1 MAPRPAK
8 RQRRSTIVLS
18 DGSDEDLDL
27 PSPKPA
33 RAGLQREITLDGRTS
48 TTVSPVK
55 STTTRSASRKAA
67 VKPSPTSSPEKARK
81 NTKVKYEVEKNKSLH
96 NFFHKATEDQRWKRK
111 SETPDVEVQDNGEL
125 SDAIED
131 DDLSDETL
139 QELGFTRGRADDNA
153 NRHIPG
159 AVSATATSKRN
170 AHGGSLPSTQR
181 FVKPAAA
188 DRPVNNLGDP
198 SQIDNHNHRPWAD
211 RYGPTNLEELMVHKK
226 KVSDV
231 QNWLQGKLDGR
242 NNQQLLVL
250 KGPAGSGK
258 TTTVGLLAKAL
269 GLQLVSWHNPA
280 VSEGGAGNS
289 ISAQFDEFLNRGGQF
304 SSLAFDQD
312 FSEGDAIKG
321 DSNRRL
327 LVIEEFPSTMT
338 RSSNAL
344 QSFRSVILRF
354 LAQASRS
361 ASMAF
366 RGQQNLKD
374 IYPSVVIIV
383 SETLLSS
390 STALTDSL
398 TAHRLL
404 GAEILNH
411 PFVTTMDF
419 NPVAPTF
426 VTKALDLVIK
436 KEARDS
442 RRRRIPGPAIITRLA
457 EMGDV
462 RSAVNSLE
470 FLCVRGGDG
479 LEWSGTVAAK
489 AKRPS
494 KNKENL
500 ALTEVEKN
508 SLQLVCQR
516 ETTLDMFHAAGKIVY
531 NKREDPRVLDTRAQ
545 PPPKPPDHLMHLYTP
560 KASEVDIEALLN
572 ETGTD
577 IQTFISTLHE
587 NYILSCNGDT
597 FEERFEGCS
606 DILSASDVLNPE
618 IRQMKRRH
626 NNSNPNFG
634 TVQSNVQAGT
644 SDTLRQDEISFHVA
658 TRGLLFNLPHPVTRA
673 AVTVPGAKRGDSF
686 KMFYPASLRL
696 WKPIEETE
704 GLLETFVYGGGMLAE
719 GADVSSVFTSTSGM
733 GDGGVANWR
742 TKEFALDSAS
752 RESSTQVKEEPTDT
766 ATPNVLSEG
775 PEGAENN
782 PPPPVVYSKDTLAT
796 ELLPY
801 MTRILAAR
809 RRDTT
814 VLEKITKFKPT
825 SYISTDEDG
834 FEEDDMTANAISGE
848 GLGLTQPPT
857 PATRSA
863 NGRLSNDP
871 PRQGFGSTQ
880 GLTNLKNDMPVVAD
894 MGVGK
899 LYISDDD
906 IEDD

>member
-18 DGSDEDLDL
+18 DDCDEDVDL
-27 PSPKPA
+27 PSPKPG
-33 RAGLQREITLDGRTS
+33 RASFQREITLDGRTS
-48 TTVSPVK
+48 ATVSPVK
-55 STTTRSASRKAA
+55 STTTKSASRKAA
-67 VKPSPTSSPEKARK
+67 PKPSPTPSPEKARK
-81 NTKVKYEVEKNKSLH
+81 NTKGKSEVEKNKSLH
-96 NFFHKATEDQRWKRK
+96 NFFHKATEEQRWKRK
-111 SETPDVEVQDNGEL
+111 SETPNIEVENNGEL

-139 QELGFTRGRADDNA
+139 RELGFNRGRSNA
-153 NRHIPG
+153 NTTRQIP
-159 AVSATATSKRN
+159 AVVSAAVNPKRDSN
-170 AHGGSLPSTQR
+170 GETLSSTQR
-181 FVKPAAA
+181 FIRPAVAA
-188 DRPVNNLGDP
+188 RNIINTGDP
-198 SQIDNHNHRPWAD
+198 SQFDNNDHRPWAD
-211 RYGPTNLEELMVHKK
+211 RYGPISLEELVVHKK
-226 KVSDV
+226 KVADV
-231 QNWLQGKLDGR
+231 QNWLQGKLDGH
-242 NNQQLLVL
+242 NSQKLLVL

-269 GLQLVSWHNPA
+269 GLQLIPWHNPA
-280 VSEGGAGNS
+280 VSEVGAGNS

-312 FSEGDAIKG
+312 SSDGNVSKG
-321 DSNRRL
+321 ESNCRL
-327 LVIEEFPSTMT
+327 LVIEEFPATMT
-338 RSSNAL
+338 RSSSVL
-344 QSFRSVILRF
+344 QSFRSVILHF
-354 LAQASRS
+354 LAQANKPP
-361 ASMAF
+361 SMTF
-366 RGQQNLKD
+366 RGQQSPKD
-374 IYPSVVIIV
+374 VCPPVVIII

-390 STALTDSL
+390 STALADSF

-426 VTKALDLVIK
+426 VTKALDLVMK

-479 LEWSGTVAAK
+479 SEWSGTVAAK

-508 SLQLVCQR
+508 SLQLVSQR

-531 NKREDPRVLDTRAQ
+531 NKREDPRVLDTRAE

-560 KASEVDIEALLN
+560 KASQVDIEALLN

-587 NYILSCNGDT
+587 NYILSCNGDM
-597 FEERFEGCS
+597 FEECFDGCS
-606 DILSASDVLNPE
+606 DILSTSDVLNPE
-618 IRQMKRRH
+618 IRQIRRRH

-634 TVQSNVQAGT
+634 IMQSNIQAGT
-644 SDTLRQDEISFHVA
+644 ADTLRQDEIASMSPLEACCFIYR
-658 TRGLLFNLPHPVTRA
+658 TRLIER
-673 AVTVPGAKRGDSF
+673 RS
-686 KMFYPASLRL
+686 RL

-704 GLLETFVYGGGMLAE
+704 ALLETFVYGGDMRARRAE
-719 GADVSSVFTSTSGM
+719 GSSVFASASGTGTTLAAG

-742 TKEFALDSAS
+742 TKEFALDTDTSDS
-752 RESSTQVKEEPTDT
+752 PTDT
-766 ATPNVLSEG
+766 AVANTML
-775 PEGAENN
+775 EGADGTEDN
-782 PPPPVVYSKDTLAT
+782 PPPPIAYSKDTLAT

-801 MTRILAAR
+801 VTRIFAAR
-809 RRDTT
+809 RQDTT
-814 VLEKITKFKPT
+814 LLEKITKFKPT
-825 SYISTDEDG
+825 SYLSTDDEG
-834 FEEDDMTANAISGE
+834 FEEDETATIATPGDGIGR
-848 GLGLTQPPT
+848 TQQTST
-857 PATRSA
+857 PSA
-863 NGRLSNDP
+863 GTTKGVLSNNMHL
-871 PRQGFGSTQ
+871 GESFGSTQ
-880 GLTNLKNDMPVVAD
+880 GPRNLKHDVPAAAAAV
-894 MGVGK
+894 GVGVEK